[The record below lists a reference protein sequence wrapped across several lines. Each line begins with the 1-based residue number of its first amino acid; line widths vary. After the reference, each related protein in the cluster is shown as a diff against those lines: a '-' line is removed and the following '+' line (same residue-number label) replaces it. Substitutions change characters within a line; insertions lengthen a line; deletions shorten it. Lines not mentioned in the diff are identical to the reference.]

1 MERVGIYEAKAKLS
15 DLVERVQKGEEVTIT
30 KHGKAVA
37 KLVPAVRTGKSSRAE
52 AYAAIDRLRRELKV
66 TKRFNLREI
75 MEEGGS
81 SGLRG
86 R

>member
-15 DLVERVQKGEEVTIT
+15 DLVERVQRGGEVTIT

-37 KLVPAVRTGKSSRAE
+37 KLVRTAQTGKSGRTE
-52 AYAAIDRLRRELKV
+52 AFAAVDRLRREINI

-75 MEEGGS
+75 IEEG
-81 SGLRG
+81 RK
-86 R
+86 

>member
-15 DLVERVQKGEEVTIT
+15 DLVERVQRGGQVTIT

-37 KLVPAVRTGKSSRAE
+37 KLVSAAQTGRSTRAE
-52 AYAAIDRLRRELKV
+52 AFAAIDRLRRELNI

-75 MEEGGS
+75 IEEG
-81 SGLRG
+81 RK
-86 R
+86 